1 VSEHRLY
8 KFAHISDIHLGAFRE
23 PVLQKMELEALD
35 SCVETCIDQSVDF
48 VLVAG
53 DIFHVSI
60 PDLAVVNE
68 SIRKF
73 RKLAEHEI
81 PIYVIYGSHDY
92 TPNGTS
98 IIDILDTAGVLN
110 NIVKYKMEDGK
121 LELSFVAD
129 KKTGAKITGLSARKL
144 GLESKYY
151 EILDREKLERED
163 GFRIFAF
170 HSGITELKPDFLS
183 EMETVPISYF
193 PKEFPYYAGGH
204 IHERGEF
211 QLRGYPKIVFPGPL
225 FTGYG
230 KDIEDTARGT
240 KRGFYLVSFDSKKV
254 AEAKFQEI
262 KSFDGAHFEYDATEK
277 NSHEAG
283 REIEQRLSN
292 LNVKEKVVILRFKGE
307 LAGGKTTD
315 IDFAGIRKKLFERGA
330 LYIYVNR
337 YGLTSKESSSNRVSG
352 DDPPIIE
359 ANLFKEN
366 IGAVQVS
373 QKELRGEAG
382 SNLALRLL
390 KVMREKQKSG
400 EQKGEYEH
408 RIFDDALTTLNIKGE
423 FEFGDDAQ

>member
-1 VSEHRLY
+1 VNPLLY
-8 KFAHISDIHLGAFRE
+8 KFAHISDIHLGALRD
-23 PVLQKMELEALD
+23 PVLQKMEMESLE
-35 SCVETCIDQSVDF
+35 SSVETCIDKDVDF

-60 PDLAVVNE
+60 PDLTIVNE

-73 RKLAEHEI
+73 RKLVEHNI

-98 IIDILDTAGVLN
+98 IIDILDTAGILN

-121 LELSFVAD
+121 LELGFVVD

-151 EILDREKLERED
+151 EILDREKLEKED
-163 GFRIFAF
+163 GFKIFAF

-193 PKEFPYYAGGH
+193 PKEFSYYAGGH

-240 KRGFYLVSFDSKKV
+240 KRGFYLVSFDSKV
-254 AEAKFQEI
+254 TEARFQEI
-262 KSFDGAHFEYDATEK
+262 RSFEGAHFEYDATGK

-283 REIEQRLSN
+283 REIEQKLSN
-292 LNVKEKVVILRFKGE
+292 LNVKGKVVILRFKGE

-315 IDFAGIRKKLFERGA
+315 IDFTGIRKKLLERGA

-337 YGLTSKESSSNRVSG
+337 YGLTSQESSSNRVSG

-366 IGAVQVS
+366 IGSVQVS

-382 SNLALRLL
+382 ASLALRLL
-390 KVMREKQKSG
+390 KVMREKQKAG
-400 EQKGEYEH
+400 EQKGEYED
-408 RIFDDALTTLNIKGE
+408 RVFRDALTTLNIKDE
-423 FEFGDDAQ
+423 FEIEA